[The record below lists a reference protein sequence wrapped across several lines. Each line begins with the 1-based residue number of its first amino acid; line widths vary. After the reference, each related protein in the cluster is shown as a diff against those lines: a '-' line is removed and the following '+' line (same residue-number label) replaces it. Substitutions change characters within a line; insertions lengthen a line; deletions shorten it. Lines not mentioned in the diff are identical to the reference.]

1 MKSNYY
7 DKSVELGAEFQKNN
21 PNIWA
26 GYDTVKYQKQI
37 KDLVLR
43 YNAKTILDYGCG
55 KGLQYT
61 EPLPYA
67 LGDEEP
73 EWTTFDK
80 WLGVEVYK
88 YDPCVEGLDTPPP

>member
-7 DKSVELGAEFQKNN
+7 DKSVELGTEFQKNN
-21 PNIWA
+21 SKNWA

-37 KDLVLR
+37 KDLVVK

-61 EPLPYA
+61 ELLPYA
-67 LGDEEP
+67 LSDEEP
-73 EWTTFDK
+73 ELTTFDK
-80 WLGVEVYK
+80 WLGVTFYK
-88 YDPCVEGLDTPPP
+88 YDPCI